1 VVHCSLCRTLAIVP
15 RDSLPEDVRQQAT
28 TTSSQAPPQ
37 TASAAPAEAGAD
49 AEEVAQRP
57 SYVYF
62 GRFALR
68 F

>member
-28 TTSSQAPPQ
+28 TSSQAPAQ
-37 TASAAPAEAGAD
+37 AAGAAPAEAGPD